1 MRIRLD
7 SIGCRLNIGEIE
19 AMARRFALGGH
30 QIVAQGDKAEL
41 CVLNTCTV
49 TATASSKSRQFIRQL
64 RRHNP
69 RAKVVVTGC
78 LAELEPASLEALGVD
93 LVVGNDDKD
102 SLPEILEKSGVLEPG
117 SDEESI
123 SGSTNSTPGQRTRAF
138 LKVQDGCDNK
148 CTFCVVT
155 IARGHGR
162 SLGAAEIIAEV
173 HHLHALGY
181 REVVLSGVHLGS
193 YGHDLGQSRG
203 LEDLVRRIL
212 DETDIQRLR
221 LSSLEPWDL
230 DSRFFAIFQN
240 PRLLPHVHLPLQSG
254 CDATLARMARK
265 TTMRGF
271 TDLVESA
278 RDAVSDIAISTDI
291 MVGFPGETEEEFA
304 ESIAAVEDLAFSRLH
319 IFRYSRREGT
329 RAAGLQ
335 NQISGPVAK
344 ERSRGL
350 HEIGQQLMSSF
361 HERFL
366 GRRLR
371 VLWEDAEVHGDDLRW
386 SGLTDNYIRVLTET
400 GADTDLT
407 NEVSEIDLEA
417 CVPGAVL
424 GSIPG
429 ISRSAIVETSR
440 RRSGGLPVVGGK

>member
-1 MRIRLD
+1 LRIRLD

-49 TATASSKSRQFIRQL
+49 TATASRKSRQFIRQL

-102 SLPEILEKSGVLEPG
+102 SLPDILEKSGVLESG
-117 SDEESI
+117 SDEESM
-123 SGSTNSTPGQRTRAF
+123 SGSTDFTPGQRTRAF

-155 IARGHGR
+155 IARGRGR
-162 SLGAAEIIAEV
+162 SLGAAEIVAEV

-203 LEDLVRRIL
+203 LQDLVRRIL

-230 DSRFFAIFQN
+230 DSRFFEIFRN
-240 PRLLPHVHLPLQSG
+240 PRMLPHVHLPLQSG

-265 TTMRGF
+265 TTMRSF
-271 TDLVESA
+271 TDLVEAA

-335 NQISGPVAK
+335 NQIPGPVAQK
-344 ERSRGL
+344 RSRRL

-440 RRSGGLPVVGGK
+440 RRPGGLPVVGGK

>member
-19 AMARRFALGGH
+19 AMARRFAADGH

-69 RAKVVVTGC
+69 TAKIVVTGC
-78 LAELEPASLEALGVD
+78 LAELEPTSLEALGVEM
-93 LVVGNDDKD
+93 VVGNDDKD
-102 SLPEILEKSGVLEPG
+102 SLPQILEKRGVLE
-117 SDEESI
+117 SDPDDESMT
-123 SGSTNSTPGQRTRAF
+123 GSTDPRPAERTRAF

-155 IARGHGR
+155 IARGRGR

-173 HHLHALGY
+173 RNLHSLGY

-193 YGHDLGQSRG
+193 YGHDLGRPRG

-212 DETDIQRLR
+212 GETDIQRLR

-230 DSRFFAIFQN
+230 DAQFFGIFSN
-240 PRLLPHVHLPLQSG
+240 PRLLPHIHLPLQSG
-254 CDATLARMARK
+254 CDATLTRMARK
-265 TTMRGF
+265 TTMSGF
-271 TDLVESA
+271 TDLVKSA
-278 RDAVSDIAISTDI
+278 RDAFSDISISTDI
-291 MVGFPGETEEEFA
+291 MVGFPGETEEEFS
-304 ESIAAVEDLAFSRLH
+304 ESIVAVEDLAFSRLH

-329 RAAGLQ
+329 RAAGFP
-335 NQISGPVAK
+335 NQVPGPVAQ
-344 ERSRGL
+344 ERSRRL
-350 HEIGQQLMSSF
+350 HEIGQHLMSAF
-361 HERFL
+361 HKRFL

-400 GADTDLT
+400 GVGTDLSNSVT
-407 NEVSEIDLEA
+407 EVDLEA

-424 GSIPG
+424 GSISG
-429 ISRSAIVETSR
+429 MSRSPFVEESR
-440 RRSGGLPVVGGK
+440 RESGGLPVVG

>member
-19 AMARRFALGGH
+19 AMARRFAVGGH

-41 CVLNTCTV
+41 CILNTCTV

-69 RAKVVVTGC
+69 NAKVVVTGC
-78 LAELEPASLEALGVD
+78 LAELEPASIEALGVD
-93 LVVGNDDKD
+93 LVVGNDVKD
-102 SLPEILEKSGVLEPG
+102 SLPEILEKRGVLESDSDSESMSESTDPLPG
-117 SDEESI
+117 E
-123 SGSTNSTPGQRTRAF
+123 RTRAF

-155 IARGHGR
+155 IARGRGR
-162 SLGAAEIIAEV
+162 SVEAEEVVAEV
-173 HHLHALGY
+173 RNLHTLGY

-193 YGHDLGQSRG
+193 YGHDLGRSRG
-203 LEDLVRRIL
+203 LEDLVRRVL
-212 DETDIQRLR
+212 EETDIQRLR

-230 DSRFFAIFQN
+230 DVRFFEIFRN

-271 TDLVESA
+271 TDLIESA
-278 RDAVSDIAISTDI
+278 RDAVSDISISTDI

-329 RAAGLQ
+329 RAAGLP
-335 NQISGPVAK
+335 NQVQGPVAQV
-344 ERSRGL
+344 RSRRL
-350 HEIGQQLMSSF
+350 HEIGQHLMSAF

-371 VLWEDAEVHGDDLRW
+371 VLWEDAEVHGDCLRW
-386 SGLTDNYIRVLTET
+386 SGLTNNYIRVLTET
-400 GADTDLT
+400 AADTDLT
-407 NEVSEIDLEA
+407 NEVSKTDLEA

-429 ISRSAIVETSR
+429 VSRSGIVETSR
-440 RRSGGLPVVGGK
+440 RGSGGLPVVGGK